1 MFVDERSILTSVSES
16 ADSLI
21 ADRQNTKYSE
31 KQCITEEN
39 LKENPDTV
47 LLKDTLVM
55 TGSGKALVLCIG
67 QHTLVEKEKVSEEF
81 SSECDLT
88 PLQVRLETLSGL
100 IGFFATCAATISFVI
115 FTIYWFL
122 NVSVTT
128 VDFISLEALLA
139 LLQNFQIC
147 LAILIVSVPEG
158 MPLAISMAL
167 AFSFDKLTS
176 DNLHIS
182 SNEAL
187 ETAGSLTDICTGK
200 TSTLTLGELKVA
212 SLHVGGSKQDVINPS
227 INLELF
233 NFLADLVTL
242 NTSASIEM
250 DDASHLYVPRGTAL
264 EVALMNFLI
273 DNGFAV

>member
-1 MFVDERSILTSVSES
+1 MLF
-16 ADSLI
+16 
-21 ADRQNTKYSE
+21 
-31 KQCITEEN
+31 
-39 LKENPDTV
+39 
-47 LLKDTLVM
+47 TL
-55 TGSGKALVLCIG
+55 
-67 QHTLVEKEKVSEEF
+67 
-81 SSECDLT
+81 
-88 PLQVRLETLSGL
+88 
-100 IGFFATCAATISFVI
+100 
-115 FTIYWFL
+115 YWFL
-122 NVSVTT
+122 NVSVTST
-128 VDFISLEALLA
+128 DFISLEALLA

-212 SLHVGGSKQDVINPS
+212 SLHVGGSSQDVINPS

-233 NFLADLVTL
+233 KFLADLLIL
-242 NTSASIEM
+242 NTDASIEM
-250 DDASHLYVPRGTAL
+250 DDASHLYVPRGSAL

-273 DNGFAV
+273 DN